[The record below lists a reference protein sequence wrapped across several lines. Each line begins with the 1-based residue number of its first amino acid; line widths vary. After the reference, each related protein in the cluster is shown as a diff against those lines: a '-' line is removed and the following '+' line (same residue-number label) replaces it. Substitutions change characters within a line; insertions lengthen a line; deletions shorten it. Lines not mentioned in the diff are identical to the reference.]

1 MEDPR
6 NLKSGNTDSNSH
18 ITVTKSHVS
27 AQYHNVFFFL
37 SNTYKDDTVS
47 LRRIIKTTGLQDS
60 QLSRSSKYIQNLA
73 S

>member
-27 AQYHNVFFFL
+27 AQYHNVVFL
-37 SNTYKDDTVS
+37 SNAYKDDTVS

>member
-1 MEDPR
+1 MEDHR
-6 NLKSGNTDSNSH
+6 NLKSGNTYSNSH

-27 AQYHNVFFFL
+27 AQYHNVFFL